1 MKIIPIGPI
10 SVFGTKC
17 YLVVSENNNAV
28 LVDAPDEAEYIVDV
42 AKKNNCNIKKI
53 LLTHGHCDHIGAAA
67 QIQKMTDC
75 EVYIHED
82 DAKKL
87 SDSVGNLTSFF
98 GLMTVEKVSEYVTVK
113 EGDKINL
120 DEMTFDVLHTPG
132 HTSGSV
138 CYLVDD
144 VMFSGDTLFNLSIGR
159 TDMPDGSMSSLS
171 KSLKKLC
178 DIKKNYT
185 VYPGHMDKTTLD
197 FERENNP
204 YLYY

>member
-67 QIQKMTDC
+67 QIKKMTDC

-87 SDSVGNLTSFF
+87 SDPVGNLTSFF
-98 GLMTVEKVSEYVTVK
+98 GLMTVEKVSEYTTVR
-113 EGDKINL
+113 EGDKITH
-120 DEMTFDVLHTPG
+120 DEMTFEVLHTPG

-159 TDMPDGSMSSLS
+159 TDMPDGSMSTLS

-178 DIKKNYT
+178 EIKKNYT

>member
-28 LVDAPDEAEYIVDV
+28 LVDAPDEAEFILDT
-42 AKKNNCNIKKI
+42 AKKNNCEIKKI

-67 QIQKMTDC
+67 QIQEMTNC
-75 EVYIHED
+75 EVYIHEA

-87 SDSVGNLTSFF
+87 SDSMGNLTAFF
-98 GLMTVEKVSEYVTVK
+98 GLSPVKKVLNFKTVR
-113 EGDKINL
+113 EGDVITL
-120 DEMTFDVLHTPG
+120 DDLSFGVIHTRG

-138 CYLVDD
+138 CYTIDD
-144 VMFSGDTLFNLSIGR
+144 TMFSGDTLFNLSIGR
-159 TDMPDGSMSSLS
+159 TDMPDGSMSTLS

-178 DIKKNYT
+178 EIEKNYT

-204 YLYY
+204 YLY

>member
-10 SVFGTKC
+10 SVFSTKC
-17 YLVVSENNNAV
+17 YLVVSKNNNAV

-42 AKKNNCNIKKI
+42 AKKNNCQIKKI
-53 LLTHGHCDHIGAAA
+53 LLTHGHCDHIGATA
-67 QIQKMTDC
+67 QIQKMTAC

-98 GLMTVEKVSEYVTVK
+98 GLMTVETVNDYETVK
-113 EGDKINL
+113 EGDKITL
-120 DEMTFDVLHTPG
+120 DEMTFEVLHTPG

-138 CYLVDD
+138 CYLVEDI
-144 VMFSGDTLFNLSIGR
+144 MLSGDTLFNLSIGR
-159 TDMPDGSMSSLS
+159 TDMPDGSMSTLS
-171 KSLKKLC
+171 KSLKRLC
-178 DIKKNYT
+178 ENDKNYT